1 MSNNGLSDKN
11 IELVEKFI
19 VENSCK
25 KGYPNL
31 SINDTAYAVICYQD
45 ILNALPTDYIL
56 FGSNAFGMTSYG
68 FYKTKDDKIY
78 IIEAYINKISKYYNP
93 NNCYFLVEPKTENK
107 QV

>member
-1 MSNNGLSDKN
+1 MLSEEN
-11 IELVEKFI
+11 IKLVENFI
-19 VENSCK
+19 NNNNCDNL
-25 KGYPNL
+25 YPNL
-31 SINDTAYAVICYQD
+31 SFNDVENAKLCYQE
-45 ILNALPTDYIL
+45 IKNLPITSYIL